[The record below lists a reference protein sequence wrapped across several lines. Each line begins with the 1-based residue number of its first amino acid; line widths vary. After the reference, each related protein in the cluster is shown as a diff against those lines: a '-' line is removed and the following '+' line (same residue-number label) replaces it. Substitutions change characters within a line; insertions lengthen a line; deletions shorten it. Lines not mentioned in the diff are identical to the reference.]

1 MFIFAPFTLRQ
12 TMENSKLQEDLL
24 REFKEE
30 KEMINAQLALLDPLA
45 VSLRKPIATRVLN
58 SLVLVAFEALSWL
71 GIATVIAFLFI
82 RDKVYPFYILARMR
96 SQGAKLGFSDR
107 DMTNIYNSII
117 VFGVIICLLLLI
129 IARNLARIR
138 KKNNIL
144 QMAGK
149 TIKTVVGEQLKRK
162 ATVDTIDQ
170 RHFGILDP
178 IPVPESKATQVPNPG
193 H

>member
-1 MFIFAPFTLRQ
+1 
-12 TMENSKLQEDLL
+12 MENSKLQEDLL

-30 KEMINAQLALLDPLA
+30 KELINAQLALLDPLA
-45 VSLRKPIATRVLN
+45 VSLRKPVAARIWN

-71 GIATVIAFLFI
+71 GIATVISFCVI

-96 SQGAKLGFSDR
+96 SQGARLGFSDR
-107 DMTNIYNSII
+107 DMNNMYNSVI
-117 VFGVIICLLLLI
+117 VFAVIICILLFI
-129 IARNLARIR
+129 IARNLAKIR

-162 ATVDTIDQ
+162 AAINTIDQ
-170 RHFGILDP
+170 RHFGILEPLP
-178 IPVPESKATQVPNPG
+178 IPETKATEVLNPG